1 MTEAPEDPTPSR
13 EEVAATLASLRSAAR
28 QRQGELA
35 ASSDG
40 GEELGRALAELRRHE
55 FVQEPRPVSP
65 RPGVGRLIVFL
76 RKAAY
81 HLFFKWWGRAALQQQ
96 NEFNQAAAALLA
108 NVVERAEENRRELRR
123 LRARLDALGGAGTG
137 EGPGDPA

>member
-1 MTEAPEDPTPSR
+1 MTSPADEPTPTP

-35 ASSDG
+35 AASDG
-40 GEELGRALAELRRHE
+40 GEELGRSLAELRRHE

-65 RPGVGRLIVFL
+65 RPGIGRLIVFL
-76 RKAAY
+76 RKATY
-81 HLFFKWWGRAALQQQ
+81 HLFLKWWGRAVLQQQ

-108 NVVERAEENRRELRR
+108 ATVEREEENRREIRR
-123 LRARLDALGGAGTG
+123 LRARLDAAEGSG
-137 EGPGDPA
+137 EGSGDRA